1 MRLLIFLFFTA
12 MPLLSFADDVP
23 LESLPQAVR
32 ETIDTEK
39 GDGVV
44 RSADS
49 YAWGSVTLFR
59 VEIDVDGVPDLELQ
73 IAGNGKLIRIDRL
86 RDEKDDNDEG
96 VSE

>member
-1 MRLLIFLFFTA
+1 M
-12 MPLLSFADDVP
+12 
-23 LESLPQAVR
+23 
-32 ETIDTEK
+32 
-39 GDGVV
+39 

-49 YAWGSVTLFR
+49 YAWGNVTLFR